1 MSLKP
6 ADEKK
11 YRTPEGEDLLRDF
24 HTDLSVGDILQRA
37 RIRNGQSLAEVAGAT
52 RIRESYITAIEEG
65 NLSLLPGRIYAL
77 GFIKTYAEHL
87 GLDGEKIVQ
96 LLKRQSGKKI
106 EHKPLAS
113 TLPVDEDFPLPSFK
127 AIFIVIGMLA
137 VGLGLQSALVSTG
150 SVNRNI
156 PGVPKDLKEQMTLLS
171 RPQVKVPD
179 TQAESP
185 ADPNAPAASSEP
197 PVPEGQA
204 TAVMDEQ
211 ISHAII
217 LKASSPVWMEIRNG
231 EKKTIFSRVISP
243 GEEYWV
249 PEDQP
254 GLVMTVGNAGGLIIS
269 VEGKD
274 IPSLGRKGQVIRAMP
289 LNLEYLKDLLKKTTK
304 QSM

>member
-1 MSLKP
+1 MTSKP
-6 ADEKK
+6 IDEKK
-11 YRTPEGEDLLRDF
+11 YRPAEGEDLLRDF

-37 RIRNGQSLAEVAGAT
+37 RMRENLSLAEVALAT

-65 NLSLLPGRIYAL
+65 NLSVLPGRIYAL
-77 GFIKTYAEHL
+77 GFIKTYAEYL

-113 TLPVDEDFPLPSFK
+113 TLPVDEDFPLPSLK
-127 AIFIVIGMLA
+127 AIAIVIGMLA
-137 VGLGLQSALVSTG
+137 VGLGTQSAYVTTTG
-150 SVNRNI
+150 LSQTI
-156 PGVPKDLKEQMTLLS
+156 PGVPKDLKEQVTLLT
-171 RPQVKVPD
+171 RPQAKAPEVSADTSAASVPD
-179 TQAESP
+179 G
-185 ADPNAPAASSEP
+185 APAAAEQP
-197 PVPEGQA
+197 
-204 TAVMDEQ
+204 AVAEQ
-211 ISHAII
+211 IAHAIV

-231 EKKTIFSRVISP
+231 DKKTIFSRVISP

-249 PEDQP
+249 PEDQQ

-274 IPSLGRKGQVIRAMP
+274 IPSLGRKGQVLRAMP
-289 LNLEYLKDLLKKTTK
+289 LNLDYLKDLLKKTTK

>member
-1 MSLKP
+1 MSQKP

-37 RIRNGQSLAEVAGAT
+37 RMRNELTLAEVAAAT

-65 NLSLLPGRIYAL
+65 NLSVLPGRIYAL
-77 GFIKTYAEHL
+77 GFIKTYAEYL

-113 TLPVDEDFPLPSFK
+113 TLPVDEDFPLPSIK
-127 AIFIVIGMLA
+127 AVFIVIAMLA
-137 VGLGLQSALVSTG
+137 VGLGMQSVYVASG
-150 SVNRNI
+150 PVNQNI
-156 PGVPKDLKEQMTLLS
+156 PGVPKDLKEQVTLLS

-179 TQAESP
+179 AKQEPS
-185 ADPNAPAASSEP
+185 ADPNAPAVGTESA
-197 PVPEGQA
+197 A
-204 TAVMDEQ
+204 TPDQTVVVDEQ

-217 LKASSPVWMEIRNG
+217 LKVSSPVWMEIRNG

-274 IPSLGRKGQVIRAMP
+274 IPSLGKKGQVIRAMP
-289 LNLEYLKDLLKKTTK
+289 LNLEFLKDLLKKTTK

>member
-1 MSLKP
+1 MSLNP

-37 RIRNGQSLAEVAGAT
+37 RIRNGQSLAEVAEAT

-65 NLSLLPGRIYAL
+65 NLSVLPGRIYAL

-127 AIFIVIGMLA
+127 ALFIVIGMLT
-137 VGLGLQSALVSTG
+137 VGLGLQSALVSSG

-179 TQAESP
+179 TQAETSP
-185 ADPNAPAASSEP
+185 DPNAPAASAEAP
-197 PVPEGQA
+197 AAEGQA
-204 TAVMDEQ
+204 AAADEQ

-289 LNLEYLKDLLKKTTK
+289 LNLEYLKDLLKKTNK